1 MAARLTEAF
10 TSVDA
15 AWLRMEDPTNLMMIT
30 GILMFDEP
38 INVARLHRVIE
49 ERVLVFD
56 RFRMRVKPGRM
67 SNALPEWEIDPYFNL
82 NAHIHRIGLPAPGGK
97 RELQALVSDLM
108 STPLDFS
115 KPLWHFHIVENYNGG
130 SAALCRLHHAIA
142 DGIALVQVLLSL
154 TDEQQDTPP
163 VPVVD
168 GTGQDTRA
176 ANPIESF
183 LLPAVRSLSDALM
196 GARTIIN
203 ESRELISN
211 PKRLVD
217 VTRAGI
223 SGVQAL
229 SKLLLMPSDPP
240 TLFKGSL
247 GVQKRAAWSE
257 PIPLNDVKRVG
268 GMFRCTINDVLLN
281 AVAGALRRYLV
292 NRGAVVDSLNIRAV
306 VPVNLRPPGPITEL
320 GNRFSLVFL
329 DLPIGI
335 EDPFDRL
342 LELKRRMEGIK
353 SSPEAAIAFS
363 VLNMI
368 GVMPQQMAELVVDL
382 FGSKATAV
390 MTNVPGPRQR
400 IYLAGSPVRQIMF
413 WVPQAG
419 HLGLGV
425 SIFSYAGD
433 VLIGIAVD
441 AGLVPDPDTIV
452 AAFHAEFND
461 LLRLACIVTGDV
473 SERAC
478 AVGGSAPGV
487 DGRR

>member
-1 MAARLTEAF
+1 MAARRTEAF
-10 TSVDA
+10 SSADA

-30 GILMFDEP
+30 GVLMFDEP
-38 INVARLHRVIE
+38 LDIARLHRVIE
-49 ERVLVFD
+49 ERLLVFD
-56 RFRMRVKPGRM
+56 RFRMRVKSERSP
-67 SNALPEWEIDPYFNL
+67 NAPPEWEFDPYFNL
-82 NAHIHRIGLPAPGGK
+82 HAHIHRIALPAPGGK

-154 TDEQQDTPP
+154 TDEQRDVPP
-163 VPVVD
+163 AVAGIRRREGD
-168 GTGQDTRA
+168 N
-176 ANPIESF
+176 NPIEAF
-183 LLPAVRSLSDALM
+183 LLPAIRSLSNTLASAGALV
-196 GARTIIN
+196 N
-203 ESRELISN
+203 ESRELLEDPTRMI
-211 PKRLVD
+211 D
-217 VTRAGI
+217 VARTGF
-223 SGVQAL
+223 SGAQAL
-229 SKLLLMPSDPP
+229 NKLLFMPPDPP
-240 TLFKGSL
+240 TLFKGAL

-257 PIPLNDVKRVG
+257 PIPLDDVKRVG

-281 AVAGALRRYLV
+281 AVAGALRRYMLG
-292 NRGAVVDSLNIRAV
+292 RGAIVDGLNIRAV
-306 VPVNLRPPGPITEL
+306 VPVNLRPPGPITRL
-320 GNRFSLVFL
+320 GNHFSLVFL
-329 DLPIGI
+329 DLPVGI

-353 SSPEAAIAFS
+353 SSPEAAIAFGI
-363 VLNMI
+363 LNTI
-368 GVMPQQMAELVVDL
+368 GVMPQQMAELVVDI

-400 IYLAGSPVRQIMF
+400 IYLAGSPIRQIMF

-452 AAFHAEFND
+452 EAFHAEFSD
-461 LLRLACIVTGDV
+461 LLRLARIVTGDAAP
-473 SERAC
+473 EYARA
-478 AVGGSAPGV
+478 AGK
-487 DGRR
+487 

>member
-1 MAARLTEAF
+1 MAARRTETFSSA
-10 TSVDA
+10 DA

-30 GILMFDEP
+30 GVLMFDEP
-38 INVARLHRVIE
+38 LDVARLYRVIE
-49 ERVLVFD
+49 ERLLVFD
-56 RFRMRVKPGRM
+56 RFRMRVKPGRPA
-67 SNALPEWEIDPYFNL
+67 NVLPEWEIDPYFNL
-82 NAHIHRIGLPAPGGK
+82 HAHIHRIALPAPGGK

-154 TDEQQDTPP
+154 TDEQRDIQPAI
-163 VPVVD
+163 
-168 GTGQDTRA
+168 TGIRRGERNN
-176 ANPIESF
+176 NPIEAF
-183 LLPAVRSLSDALM
+183 LLPAVRSLSNAL
-196 GARTIIN
+196 ASAEALVN
-203 ESRELISN
+203 ESRELLED
-211 PKRLVD
+211 PTRLID
-217 VTRAGI
+217 VARTGV
-223 SGVQAL
+223 SGAQAL
-229 SKLLLMPSDPP
+229 NKLLFMPPDPP
-240 TLFKGSL
+240 TLFRGSL

-257 PIPLNDVKRVG
+257 PIPLDDVKRVG

-281 AVAGALRRYLV
+281 AVAGALRRYMV
-292 NRGAVVDSLNIRAV
+292 SRGAIVDGLNIRAV

-329 DLPIGI
+329 DLPVGI

-353 SSPEAAIAFS
+353 SSPEAAIAFGI
-363 VLNMI
+363 LNTL
-368 GVMPQQMAELVVDL
+368 GVMPQQVAELIVDI

-400 IYLAGSPVRQIMF
+400 IYLAGSPIRQIMF

-425 SIFSYAGD
+425 SIFSYAGE
-433 VLIGIAVD
+433 VLIGIAAD

-452 AAFHAEFND
+452 EAFHVEFND
-461 LLRLACIVTGDV
+461 LLRLARIVTGG
-473 SERAC
+473 EALEYARA
-478 AVGGSAPGV
+478 AGE
-487 DGRR
+487 

>member
-1 MAARLTEAF
+1 MAARRTEAF
-10 TSVDA
+10 SSADA

-30 GILMFDEP
+30 GVLMFDEP
-38 INVARLHRVIE
+38 LDVARLYRVIE
-49 ERVLVFD
+49 ERLLVFD
-56 RFRMRVKPGRM
+56 RFRMRVKPER
-67 SNALPEWEIDPYFNL
+67 SPNAPPEWELDPYFNL
-82 NAHIHRIGLPAPGGK
+82 SAHIHRIALPAPGGK

-154 TDEQQDTPP
+154 TDEQRDDP
-163 VPVVD
+163 
-168 GTGQDTRA
+168 RA
-176 ANPIESF
+176 ADGARHEARNKNPVEAF
-183 LLPAVRSLSDALM
+183 LLPAVRSLSNVLASAEALV
-196 GARTIIN
+196 N
-203 ESRELISN
+203 ESRELLED
-211 PKRLVD
+211 PTRLID
-217 VTRAGI
+217 AART
-223 SGVQAL
+223 GVGGAQAL
-229 SKLLLMPSDPP
+229 NKLLFMPPDPP
-240 TLFKGSL
+240 TLFKGPL
-247 GVQKRAAWSE
+247 GVQKRATWSD
-257 PIPLNDVKRVG
+257 PIPLDDVKRVG

-281 AVAGALRRYLV
+281 AVAGALRRYMV
-292 NRGAVVDSLNIRAV
+292 RRGAMVDSSLNIRAV

-353 SSPEAAIAFS
+353 GSPEAAVAFGI
-363 VLNMI
+363 LNTI
-368 GVMPQQMAELVVDL
+368 GAMPQQMADLVVDI

-400 IYLAGSPVRQIMF
+400 IYLAGSPIRQIMF

-441 AGLVPDPDTIV
+441 AGLTPDPDTIIDS
-452 AAFHAEFND
+452 FHVEFND
-461 LLRLACIVTGDV
+461 LLRLARIVTGEV
-473 SERAC
+473 REYARA
-478 AVGGSAPGV
+478 AGE
-487 DGRR
+487 

>member
-1 MAARLTEAF
+1 MAARRTEAF
-10 TSVDA
+10 TSADA

-30 GILMFDEP
+30 GVLMFDEP

-49 ERVLVFD
+49 ERLLVFD
-56 RFRMRVKPGRM
+56 RFRMRVKPGRT
-67 SNALPEWEIDPYFNL
+67 SSVLPEWEIDPYFNL
-82 NAHIHRIGLPAPGGK
+82 SAHIHRIALPAPGGK

-154 TDEQQDTPP
+154 TDEQRDAPP
-163 VPVVD
+163 ATD
-168 GTGQDTRA
+168 GVRRDTRA

-183 LLPAVRSLSDALM
+183 LLPAVRSLSNALTSA
-196 GARTIIN
+196 GTIIDEGRELLSDPARVIDVARTG
-203 ESRELISN
+203 
-211 PKRLVD
+211 V
-217 VTRAGI
+217 
-223 SGVQAL
+223 SGAQAL
-229 SKLLLMPSDPP
+229 NKLLFMPSDPP
-240 TLFKGSL
+240 TLFKGAL

-257 PIPLNDVKRVG
+257 PIPLDDVKRVG

-281 AVAGALRRYLV
+281 AVAGALRRYMI
-292 NRGAVVDSLNIRAV
+292 NRGAVVEGLNIRAV

-353 SSPEAAIAFS
+353 SSPEALIAFGI
-363 VLNMI
+363 LNTI
-368 GVMPQQMAELVVDL
+368 GVMPQQMAELVVDI

-400 IYLAGSPVRQIMF
+400 IYLAGSPIRQIMF

-452 AAFHAEFND
+452 AAFHTEFND
-461 LLRLACIVTGDV
+461 LLRLACIVTGDA
-473 SERAC
+473 SERAR
-478 AVGGSAPGV
+478 AAGG
-487 DGRR
+487 

>member
-1 MAARLTEAF
+1 MAARRTEAF
-10 TSVDA
+10 SSADA

-30 GILMFDEP
+30 GVLMFDEP
-38 INVARLHRVIE
+38 LDIARLHRVIE
-49 ERVLVFD
+49 ERLLVFD
-56 RFRMRVKPGRM
+56 RFRMRVKSERSP
-67 SNALPEWEIDPYFNL
+67 NASPEWEFDPYFNL
-82 NAHIHRIGLPAPGGK
+82 HAHIHRIALPAPGGK

-154 TDEQQDTPP
+154 TDEQRDVPP
-163 VPVVD
+163 AVAGIGRREGD
-168 GTGQDTRA
+168 N
-176 ANPIESF
+176 NPIEAF
-183 LLPAVRSLSDALM
+183 LLPVVRSLSNTLASAGALVN
-196 GARTIIN
+196 G
-203 ESRELISN
+203 SRELLEDPTRMI
-211 PKRLVD
+211 D
-217 VTRAGI
+217 VARTGV
-223 SGVQAL
+223 SGAQAL
-229 SKLLLMPSDPP
+229 NKLLFMPPDPP
-240 TLFKGSL
+240 TLFKGAL

-257 PIPLNDVKRVG
+257 PILLDDVKRVG

-281 AVAGALRRYLV
+281 AVAGALRRYMLG
-292 NRGAVVDSLNIRAV
+292 RGAIVDGLNIRAV
-306 VPVNLRPPGPITEL
+306 VPVNLRPPGPITRL
-320 GNRFSLVFL
+320 GNHFSLVFL
-329 DLPIGI
+329 DLPVGI

-353 SSPEAAIAFS
+353 SSPEAAIAFGI
-363 VLNMI
+363 LNTI
-368 GVMPQQMAELVVDL
+368 GVMPQQMAELVVDI

-400 IYLAGSPVRQIMF
+400 IYLAGSPIRQIMF

-425 SIFSYAGD
+425 SIFSYAGN

-452 AAFHAEFND
+452 EAFHTEFSD
-461 LLRLACIVTGDV
+461 LLRLARIVTGDAAP
-473 SERAC
+473 EYARA
-478 AVGGSAPGV
+478 AGE
-487 DGRR
+487 